1 MGFFNIELER
11 NILLHPAH
19 FGPRMREIL
28 YERLR
33 GEARRCLAMRMR
45 LCAASLLCCAE
56 QLRARARAAHR
67 WRAPAVGA
75 TASWCW

>member
-1 MGFFNIELER
+1 MGFFNISMEK

-33 GEARRCLAMRMR
+33 GEARALTGPRAHARR
-45 LCAASLLCCAE
+45 RCAADAA
-56 QLRARARAAHR
+56 ARRR
-67 WRAPAVGA
+67 WRAPARGG

>member
-1 MGFFNIELER
+1 MGFFNISMEK

-33 GEARRCLAMRMR
+33 GEARALID
-45 LCAASLLCCAE
+45 S
-56 QLRARARAAHR
+56 RAVRAAPAPLTRQPARRR
-67 WRAPAVGA
+67 WRAPARVGM
-75 TASWCW
+75 ASWCW

>member
-1 MGFFNIELER
+1 MGFFNISMEK

-33 GEARRCLAMRMR
+33 SE
-45 LCAASLLCCAE
+45 
-56 QLRARARAAHR
+56 ARAAAAALRITHC
-67 WRAPAVGA
+67 
-75 TASWCW
+75 ASLSRMAASRHGHPLAAR

>member
-1 MGFFNIELER
+1 MLFNISMEK

-33 GEARRCLAMRMR
+33 GEARALI
-45 LCAASLLCCAE
+45 AS
-56 QLRARARAAHR
+56 RSRAAQRAPLTRQPARRR
-67 WRAPAVGA
+67 WRAPARGGM
-75 TASWCW
+75 ASWCL